1 MSFVHLHVHSEY
13 SLLDG
18 LSRLDDLVH
27 RAAGMG
33 MPAIALTDHGVLH
46 GAVTFYQKAR
56 EAGIQPILGMEAYLA
71 RRTIQD
77 REPDDRSLYH
87 LTLLA
92 MDETGWRNLIRLA
105 TIAQLEGFYYKPRI
119 DKALLERHADGLIVL
134 SGCPSAEI
142 PRMLAQGRM
151 EEAEAVA
158 AWFAERFPGR
168 FFLELQS
175 HPGIPELNAI
185 NRGLVTLSRR
195 LNLPLVATNDV
206 HYVRV
211 EDAGIQDILLCIQT
225 GKRLKEPGR
234 MKMSDQTYYLRSP
247 EEMREIFAEIPEALT
262 NTLRVAEMCSLTLE
276 LGRQRLP
283 RFEPP
288 PGFPDPAAYL
298 RHLAEEGFRARFPQ
312 PKPGYRERLDYELE
326 IIHRMGFDAY
336 FLIVWDL
343 IRYARERG
351 IWWNVRGS
359 GAGSLVAYCLGITR
373 VDPIE
378 LDLIFERFLNPA
390 RVSMPDID
398 IDFPDD
404 QRDEM
409 IRYAV
414 SRYGADRVAQIITF
428 GTMKARAAV
437 RDVGRALDLPLPE
450 VDRVARLIPAIPG
463 KEVSI
468 RDLLDPSNEEG
479 RELRRLYEEK
489 DYIRELLDLAMQLE
503 GTVRHAGTHAAGV
516 VIADRPLVDYVPLH
530 RPTGVKGSAREENGE
545 GEGIGEALLPVTQF
559 DMEALEALGL
569 LKIDFL
575 GLSTLTVMRET
586 CDLIARRHGVRLD
599 LETIPTD
606 APEAYA
612 LLGRGETI
620 GVFQV
625 EGRGF
630 SRMMRDLKP
639 RAFSH
644 VMDALALYRPGPLEY
659 VPNYIRRMRGQEPIE
674 YRHPRLEPILQ
685 RTMGILVYQ
694 EQIMRV
700 AIDLAGYTPSEA
712 DELRKVVAKKKG
724 EAFPKQ
730 RAKFLEGCVR
740 NGIPPETAEAIWGDI
755 EFFARYGFNAA
766 HAASYAVI
774 TVQTAC
780 LKAKYPVE
788 YLCALMTVDRD
799 KTEKIGLYVAEC
811 RRLGIPLLPPD
822 INRSEATFTIER
834 TPDGEEAIRFGLAAV
849 KNVGEGAVAR
859 ILAARREGGPFRD
872 LDDLARRVDLKEIGR
887 RALESLIKVGA
898 LGAFG
903 NRAQLL
909 EILDRWMEASAR
921 YHRERQQGM
930 LSLFELS
937 GISMEAAS
945 LIGSLP
951 SLPEVEE
958 SQILEWEKDLVGTYL
973 SETPLTRQWPVLQ
986 QLISHTTAD
995 LGEELHGHTV
1005 KLAGIVRGVRTATT
1019 RSGETMAYVTMEDI
1033 HGMVEVVVFPRL
1045 WKQKGNLARPEAILI
1060 VIGRAEASGR
1070 EPRIIAEDLRDQDI
1084 LVRPLEDPGEEEA
1097 LAVPWEDME
1106 KLPSAGES
1114 PEKSEAPA
1122 SSILEREAGQ
1132 RAPSPDPNPSRGNLE
1147 SRAEPPG
1154 SGILQGEGHER
1165 VATRPPLP
1173 REGEPS
1179 GVLSQGLD
1187 FERPEDEETARMFA
1201 VSTAEAP
1208 SSPEGLGGRS
1218 AESAGKAV
1226 RAPDWG
1232 GSPLDSSGPTA
1243 GEMPSG
1249 GPPVSSGPRATA
1261 SRHLLI
1267 YFHRTERLEEDLR
1280 RLQEV
1285 HRVLTERPGPDP
1297 FSVVVVYPDRRQ
1309 VRLRFPH
1316 HGTTYSPELLARLES
1331 LLGPDSVR
1339 VLSVP

>member
-1 MSFVHLHVHSEY
+1 MPFVHLHVHSEY

-18 LSRLDDLVH
+18 LSRLDDLVR
-27 RAAGMG
+27 RAAEMG
-33 MPAIALTDHGVLH
+33 MPAIALTDHGVLY
-46 GAVTFYQKAR
+46 GAVTFYQKAQ
-56 EAGIQPILGMEAYLA
+56 EAGIRPILGMEAYLA

-92 MDETGWRNLIRLA
+92 MDEVGWRNLIRLA

-142 PRMLAQGRM
+142 PRLLAQGRL

-175 HPGIPELNAI
+175 HPGVPELDDI
-185 NRGLVTLSRR
+185 NRGLATLSRR
-195 LNLPLVATNDV
+195 MNLPLVATNDV
-206 HYVRV
+206 HYVRP
-211 EDAGIQDILLCIQT
+211 EDAGLQDVLLCIQT

-247 EEMREIFAEIPEALT
+247 EEMRELFAEVPEAVN

-276 LGRQRLP
+276 LGRHRLP

-312 PKPGYRERLDYELE
+312 PKPGYRERLEYELE

-404 QRDEM
+404 RRDEM

-463 KEVSI
+463 KEISI

-530 RPTGVKGSAREENGE
+530 RPTGVKGTARGENGE
-545 GEGIGEALLPVTQF
+545 GNGEEEAAGRSPLLPVTQF

-586 CDLIARRHGVRLD
+586 CDLVARRHGVRLD
-599 LETIPTD
+599 LDTIPTD

-612 LLGRGETI
+612 LLGRGETM

-659 VPNYIRRMRGQEPIE
+659 IPNYIRRMRGQEPIE

-740 NGIPPETAEAIWGDI
+740 NGIPQEIAEAIWGDI

-766 HAASYAVI
+766 HAASYAMI
-774 TVQTAC
+774 TVQTAY

-788 YLCALMTVDRD
+788 YMCALMTVDRD
-799 KTEKIGLYVAEC
+799 KVEKIGLYITEC
-811 RRLGIPLLPPD
+811 RRLGIQVLGPD

-834 TPDGEEAIRFGLAAV
+834 TADGKEAIRFGLAAV

-887 RALESLIKVGA
+887 RAMESLIKVGA
-898 LGAFG
+898 LRDFG

-909 EILDRWMEASAR
+909 EVLDRLMEASAR
-921 YHRERQQGM
+921 YHRERQMGM

-937 GISMEAAS
+937 GVSLEAAS
-945 LIGSLP
+945 LVGPLP
-951 SLPEVEE
+951 PVPEVEE
-958 SQILEWEKDLVGTYL
+958 NQILEWEKDLVGAYL
-973 SETPLTRQWPVLQ
+973 SETPLTRQWPTLQ
-986 QLISHTTAD
+986 QLITHTAAD
-995 LGEELHGHTV
+995 LSEETHGQTV
-1005 KLAGIVRGVRTATT
+1005 RLAGIVRAVRTTTT
-1019 RSGETMAYVTMEDI
+1019 RTGETMAYVTLEDI
-1033 HGMVEVVVFPRL
+1033 HGTVEVVVFPRL
-1045 WKQKGNLARPEAILI
+1045 WKQKGSLARPEAII
-1060 VIGRAEASGR
+1060 MVVGKVEAGGR
-1070 EPRIIAEDLRDQDI
+1070 EPRVVAEDLRDHALIAQ
-1084 LVRPLEDPGEEEA
+1084 PLEESFEEGVPVA
-1097 LAVPWEDME
+1097 LGD
-1106 KLPSAGES
+1106 
-1114 PEKSEAPA
+1114 
-1122 SSILEREAGQ
+1122 
-1132 RAPSPDPNPSRGNLE
+1132 
-1147 SRAEPPG
+1147 AE
-1154 SGILQGEGHER
+1154 E
-1165 VATRPPLP
+1165 T
-1173 REGEPS
+1173 REGEPLDGARESQPIGGKGNSQS
-1179 GVLSQGLD
+1179 GEAVARHVEPLTS
-1187 FERPEDEETARMFA
+1187 FASSASPRPEGADQGER
-1201 VSTAEAP
+1201 
-1208 SSPEGLGGRS
+1208 SPGLGGS
-1218 AESAGKAV
+1218 PFDLAQSTNHEASPEESSSAG
-1226 RAPDWG
+1226 
-1232 GSPLDSSGPTA
+1232 T
-1243 GEMPSG
+1243 
-1249 GPPVSSGPRATA
+1249 GPRGVP
-1261 SRHLLI
+1261 SRHILV
-1267 YFHRTERLEEDLR
+1267 YFYRTEHLEEDFR

-1316 HGTTYSPELLARLES
+1316 VGTTYSPELLARLES

-1339 VLSVP
+1339 VLPL

>member
-18 LSRLDDLVH
+18 LSRLDDLIRQAVE
-27 RAAGMG
+27 MG
-33 MPAIALTDHGVLH
+33 MPAIALTDHGVLY
-46 GAVTFYQKAR
+46 GAVTFYQKAQ
-56 EAGIQPILGMEAYLA
+56 EAGIRPILGMEAYLA

-92 MDETGWRNLIRLA
+92 MDEIGWRHLIRLA

-119 DKALLERHADGLIVL
+119 DKNLLEQHADGLIVL

-142 PRMLAQGRM
+142 PRLLAQGRM

-175 HPGIPELNAI
+175 HPGVPELNDI

-206 HYVRV
+206 HYVRP
-211 EDAGIQDILLCIQT
+211 EDAGIQDVLLCIQT

-234 MKMSDQTYYLRSP
+234 MRMSDATYYLRSP
-247 EEMREIFAEIPEALT
+247 EEMRELFAEVPEALI

-276 LGRQRLP
+276 LGRHRLP

-298 RHLAEEGFRARFPQ
+298 RHLAEEGFRARFPE

-404 QRDEM
+404 RRDEM

-530 RPTGVKGSAREENGE
+530 RPTGVKEGRPGGSPPREENGE
-545 GEGIGEALLPVTQF
+545 GNGEGETLLPVTQF

-586 CDLIARRHGVRLD
+586 CDLVARRHGVRLD

-612 LLGRGETI
+612 LLGRGETVGI
-620 GVFQV
+620 FQV

-659 VPNYIRRMRGQEPIE
+659 IPNYIRRMRGQEPIE

-740 NGIPPETAEAIWGDI
+740 NGIPQETAEAIWGDI

-774 TVQTAC
+774 TVQTAY

-811 RRLGIPLLPPD
+811 RRLGIPVLPPD
-822 INRSEATFTIER
+822 VNRSEATFTIER
-834 TPDGEEAIRFGLAAV
+834 TPEGKEAIRFGLTAV

-872 LDDLARRVDLKEIGR
+872 LDDLARRVDLKEVGR
-887 RALESLIKVGA
+887 RAMESLIRVGA

-909 EILDRWMEASAR
+909 EILDRLMEASAR

-937 GISMEAAS
+937 GVSIEAAS
-945 LIGSLP
+945 LVGSLP
-951 SLPEVEE
+951 QLPEVEE

-973 SETPLTRQWPVLQ
+973 SETPLTRQWPTLQ

-995 LGEELHGHTV
+995 LSEELHGQTV
-1005 KLAGIVRGVRTATT
+1005 KLAGIVRAVRTTTT
-1019 RSGETMAYVTMEDI
+1019 RTGETMAYVSMEDI
-1033 HGMVEVVVFPRL
+1033 HGTVEVVIFPRL
-1045 WKQKGNLARPEAILI
+1045 WKQKGHLARPEAILI
-1060 VIGRAEASGR
+1060 VVGKAEAGGR
-1070 EPRIIAEDLRDQDI
+1070 EPRVVAEDLRDQDTI
-1084 LVRPLEDPGEEEA
+1084 VRPVEEPWEEEEEEEEVEA
-1097 LAVPWEDME
+1097 QRRYAATMPDTGMDFDARPPNGNTGVRP
-1106 KLPSAGES
+1106 AGGETLS
-1114 PEKSEAPA
+1114 LS
-1122 SSILEREAGQ
+1122 
-1132 RAPSPDPNPSRGNLE
+1132 RAPQEIRPVMEPVDTHSIPTGPIPSPFTMAGGPAEHEEATSPSSG
-1147 SRAEPPG
+1147 APG
-1154 SGILQGEGHER
+1154 
-1165 VATRPPLP
+1165 
-1173 REGEPS
+1173 
-1179 GVLSQGLD
+1179 
-1187 FERPEDEETARMFA
+1187 
-1201 VSTAEAP
+1201 P
-1208 SSPEGLGGRS
+1208 SSPAS
-1218 AESAGKAV
+1218 APGQGDTPGV
-1226 RAPDWG
+1226 VQ
-1232 GSPLDSSGPTA
+1232 
-1243 GEMPSG
+1243 GEASRKE
-1249 GPPVSSGPRATA
+1249 PPEPRAVP

-1267 YFHRTERLEEDLR
+1267 YFYRTEQLEEDLR
-1280 RLQEV
+1280 RLREL
-1285 HRVLTERPGPDP
+1285 HRVLTEQPGPDP

-1339 VLSVP
+1339 VLPLG

>member
-1 MSFVHLHVHSEY
+1 MPFVHLHVHSEY

-18 LSRLDDLVH
+18 LSRLEDLVH
-27 RAAGMG
+27 RAAEMG
-33 MPAIALTDHGVLH
+33 MPALALTDHGVLY
-46 GAVTFYQKAR
+46 GAVAFYQKAL
-56 EAGIQPILGMEAYLA
+56 EAGIRPILGMEAYVA
-71 RRTIQD
+71 RRTLQD

-105 TIAQLEGFYYKPRI
+105 TLAQLEGFYYKPRI
-119 DKALLERHADGLIVL
+119 DKAALERHGEGLIVL

-142 PRMLAQGRM
+142 PRLLAQGRT
-151 EEAEAVA
+151 EEAEAAA

-175 HPGIPELNAI
+175 HPGVPELDAI
-185 NRGLVTLSRR
+185 NRGLVALARR
-195 LNLPLVATNDV
+195 LGLPLVATNDV
-206 HYVRV
+206 HYVRP
-211 EDAGIQDILLCIQT
+211 EEAALQDVLLCIQT
-225 GKRLKEPGR
+225 GRRLREPGR
-234 MKMSDQTYYLRSP
+234 MRMSDNTYYLRSP
-247 EEMREIFAEIPEALT
+247 AEMQALFAEVPEAVR
-262 NTLRVAEMCSLTLE
+262 NTLRVAEMCELALE
-276 LGRQRLP
+276 LGKHRLP
-283 RFEPP
+283 RFDPP

-312 PKPGYRERLDYELE
+312 PRPGYRERLEYELD

-404 QRDEM
+404 RRDEM

-450 VDRVARLIPAIPG
+450 VDRVARLIPAVPG

-479 RELRRLYEEK
+479 RELRRLYAEK

-530 RPTGVKGSAREENGE
+530 RPTGLKGGPNGE
-545 GEGIGEALLPVTQF
+545 GNGEEALLPVTQF

-586 CDLIARRHGVRLD
+586 CELVARRHGLRLD
-599 LETIPTD
+599 LETIPTE
-606 APEAYA
+606 APEAYD
-612 LLGRGETI
+612 LLGRGETV

-639 RAFSH
+639 QAFTH

-659 VPNYIRRMRGQEPIE
+659 IPNYIRRMRGQEPIVF
-674 YRHPRLEPILQ
+674 RHLRLEPILR

-724 EAFPKQ
+724 EAFPRQ

-740 NGIPPETAEAIWGDI
+740 NGIPPEVAEAIWGDI

-774 TVQTAC
+774 TVQTAY
-780 LKAKYPVE
+780 LKAKYPTE

-811 RRLGIPLLPPD
+811 RRMGIPVLPPD
-822 INRSEATFTIER
+822 LNRSEATFTIER
-834 TPDGEEAIRFGLAAV
+834 TPDGREGIRFGLAAV

-872 LDDLARRVDLKEIGR
+872 LDDLARRVDLKEVGR

-898 LGAFG
+898 LRAFG
-903 NRAQLL
+903 HRAQLL
-909 EILDRWMEASAR
+909 EALDRLMEASAR

-930 LSLFELS
+930 LSLFELADL
-937 GISMEAAS
+937 GATLEAAS
-945 LIGSLP
+945 LVGPLP
-951 SLPEVEE
+951 EVPEVEE
-958 SQILEWEKDLVGTYL
+958 RQILEWEKDLVGAYL
-973 SETPLTRQWPVLQ
+973 SETPLIRRWPDLQ
-986 QLISHTTAD
+986 PFITHTTSE
-995 LGEELHGHTV
+995 LREEVDAQTV
-1005 KLAGIVRGVRTATT
+1005 KLAGMVRAVRTAAT
-1019 RSGETMAYVTMEDI
+1019 RSGETMAYVTLEDI
-1033 HGMVEVVVFPRL
+1033 HGGVEVVIFPRL
-1045 WKQKGNLARPEAILI
+1045 WKQKGHLVRPDALLI
-1060 VIGRAEASGR
+1060 VVGKAEIGGR
-1070 EPRIIAEDLRDQDI
+1070 EPRVVAEDLRDPEA
-1084 LVRPLEDPGEEEA
+1084 LARPAEEA
-1097 LAVPWEDME
+1097 LPEDSE
-1106 KLPSAGES
+1106 GLPEPVGTAAPEDES
-1114 PEKSEAPA
+1114 PAAVEPPPAPTG
-1122 SSILEREAGQ
+1122 S
-1132 RAPSPDPNPSRGNLE
+1132 
-1147 SRAEPPG
+1147 PG
-1154 SGILQGEGHER
+1154 SGGPSASEG
-1165 VATRPPLP
+1165 VGP
-1173 REGEPS
+1173 G
-1179 GVLSQGLD
+1179 
-1187 FERPEDEETARMFA
+1187 
-1201 VSTAEAP
+1201 EAP
-1208 SSPEGLGGRS
+1208 PADPEGARGPAAPEAPG
-1218 AESAGKAV
+1218 
-1226 RAPDWG
+1226 RAP
-1232 GSPLDSSGPTA
+1232 
-1243 GEMPSG
+1243 
-1249 GPPVSSGPRATA
+1249 
-1261 SRHLLI
+1261 RHIVVYL
-1267 YFHRTERLEEDLR
+1267 YRTDRLEEDLR
-1280 RLQEV
+1280 RLHEI
-1285 HRVLTERPGPDP
+1285 HRLLTERPGADP

-1309 VRLRFPH
+1309 VRLRFPNDR
-1316 HGTTYSPELLARLES
+1316 TTYSPDLLARLES
-1331 LLGPDSVR
+1331 LLGPNSVR
-1339 VLSVP
+1339 VLPLEPM

>member
-1 MSFVHLHVHSEY
+1 MSFVHLHVHTEY

-18 LSRLDDLVH
+18 LSRIDDLIG
-27 RAAGMG
+27 RAAELG
-33 MPAIALTDHGVLH
+33 MPALALTDHGVLY
-46 GAVTFYQKAR
+46 AAIAFYQKAQ
-56 EAGIQPILGMEAYLA
+56 EAGIRPILGMEAYVA

-87 LTLLA
+87 LTILA

-119 DKALLERHADGLIVL
+119 DKALLERHAEGLIIL

-142 PRMLAQGRM
+142 PRLLAQGRM

-175 HPGIPELNAI
+175 HPGVPELDEI

-195 LNLPLVATNDV
+195 LGLPLVATNDV
-206 HYVRV
+206 HYVRP
-211 EDAGIQDILLCIQT
+211 EDAGLQDVLLCIQT

-234 MKMSDQTYYLRSP
+234 MKMSDNTYYLRTP
-247 EEMREIFAEIPEALT
+247 EEMQELFAEIPEALT
-262 NTLRVAEMCSLTLE
+262 NTLRVAEMCSLKLE
-276 LGRQRLP
+276 LGRHRLP
-283 RFEPP
+283 RFDPP

-312 PKPGYRERLDYELE
+312 PRPGYRERLDYELE

-414 SRYGADRVAQIITF
+414 NRYGADRVAQIITF

-463 KEVSI
+463 KDISI

-479 RELRRLYEEK
+479 RELRRLYQEK

-530 RPTGVKGSAREENGE
+530 RPTGLKGSAREENGGEE
-545 GEGIGEALLPVTQF
+545 GEGEALLPVTQF

-586 CDLIARRHGVRLD
+586 CERVAQRHGVRLD

-612 LLGRGETI
+612 LLGRGETV

-639 RAFSH
+639 QAFSH

-659 VPNYIRRMRGQEPIE
+659 IPNYIRRMRGQEPIE
-674 YRHPRLEPILQ
+674 YRHPRLEPILSK
-685 RTMGILVYQ
+685 TFGILVYQ

-740 NGIPPETAEAIWGDI
+740 NGIPAEVAEAIWGDI

-766 HAASYAVI
+766 HAASYAKI
-774 TVQTAC
+774 CVQTAY

-788 YLCALMTVDRD
+788 YLCALMTVDRN
-799 KTEKIGLYVAEC
+799 KTEKLGLYVAEC
-811 RRLGIPLLPPD
+811 RRLGIPVLPPD

-834 TPDGEEAIRFGLAAV
+834 TPEGVEAIRFGLTAV

-887 RALESLIKVGA
+887 RALESLIRVGA
-898 LGAFG
+898 LSAFG

-909 EILDRWMEASAR
+909 EILDRLMEASAR

-930 LSLFELS
+930 LSLFDLS
-937 GISMEAAS
+937 GLRLEATS
-945 LIGSLP
+945 LVGALP
-951 SLPEVEE
+951 NLPEVEE
-958 SQILEWEKDLVGTYL
+958 GQILEWEKELVGAYL
-973 SETPLTRQWPVLQ
+973 SETPLTRQWPILQ
-986 QLISHTTAD
+986 QVVTHTTAD
-995 LGEELHGHTV
+995 LSEELHGQTV
-1005 KLAGIVRGVRTATT
+1005 KLAGLIRAVRTVTT
-1019 RSGETMAYVTMEDI
+1019 RTGETMAYVTMEDI
-1033 HGMVEVVVFPRL
+1033 HGMVEVVIFPRL
-1045 WKQKGNLARPEAILI
+1045 WKQKGDRVHPDSILI
-1060 VIGRAEASGR
+1060 VVGKAESGGR
-1070 EPRIIAEDLRDQDI
+1070 EPRVVAEDLRDQEVLARPVEEQTETEAEGFPEAEERI
-1084 LVRPLEDPGEEEA
+1084 LPPNGWERSREDTASDPKKAAPPVPPSSSEATPSPPSEGEAGAWTPASERGQQIPPGLETPRAVPARQIVVYLYRTDRLED
-1097 LAVPWEDME
+1097 
-1106 KLPSAGES
+1106 
-1114 PEKSEAPA
+1114 
-1122 SSILEREAGQ
+1122 
-1132 RAPSPDPNPSRGNLE
+1132 
-1147 SRAEPPG
+1147 
-1154 SGILQGEGHER
+1154 
-1165 VATRPPLP
+1165 
-1173 REGEPS
+1173 
-1179 GVLSQGLD
+1179 
-1187 FERPEDEETARMFA
+1187 
-1201 VSTAEAP
+1201 
-1208 SSPEGLGGRS
+1208 
-1218 AESAGKAV
+1218 
-1226 RAPDWG
+1226 
-1232 GSPLDSSGPTA
+1232 
-1243 GEMPSG
+1243 
-1249 GPPVSSGPRATA
+1249 
-1261 SRHLLI
+1261 
-1267 YFHRTERLEEDLR
+1267 DLR

-1285 HRVLTERPGPDP
+1285 HRLLTERPGPDP
-1297 FSVVVVYPDRRQ
+1297 FQVVVVYPDRRQ
-1309 VRLRFPH
+1309 VRLRFPQQ
-1316 HGTTYSPELLARLES
+1316 GTWYSPELLARLEG

-1339 VLSVP
+1339 VFPLKPQE

>member
-1 MSFVHLHVHSEY
+1 MSFVHLHVHTEY

-18 LSRLDDLVH
+18 LSRIDDLIG
-27 RAAGMG
+27 RAAELG
-33 MPAIALTDHGVLH
+33 MPALALTDHGVLY
-46 GAVTFYQKAR
+46 AAIAFYQKAQ
-56 EAGIQPILGMEAYLA
+56 EAGIRPILGMEAYVA

-87 LTLLA
+87 LTILA

-119 DKALLERHADGLIVL
+119 DKTLLERHAEGLIVL

-142 PRMLAQGRM
+142 PRLLAQGRM

-175 HPGIPELNAI
+175 HPGVPELDEI

-195 LNLPLVATNDV
+195 LGLPLVATNDV
-206 HYVRV
+206 HYVRP
-211 EDAGIQDILLCIQT
+211 EDAGLQDVLLCIQT

-234 MKMSDQTYYLRSP
+234 MKMSDNTYYLRTP
-247 EEMREIFAEIPEALT
+247 EEMQELFAEIPEALT
-262 NTLRVAEMCSLTLE
+262 NTLRVAEMCSLKLE
-276 LGRQRLP
+276 LGRHRLP
-283 RFEPP
+283 RFDPP

-312 PKPGYRERLDYELE
+312 PRPGYRERLDYELE

-414 SRYGADRVAQIITF
+414 NRYGADRVAQIITF

-463 KEVSI
+463 KDISI

-479 RELRRLYEEK
+479 RELRRLYQEK

-530 RPTGVKGSAREENGE
+530 RPTGLKGSAREENGGEE
-545 GEGIGEALLPVTQF
+545 GEGEALLPVTQF

-586 CDLIARRHGVRLD
+586 CERVAQRHGVRLD

-612 LLGRGETI
+612 LLGRGETV

-630 SRMMRDLKP
+630 SRMMWDLKP
-639 RAFSH
+639 QAFSH

-659 VPNYIRRMRGQEPIE
+659 IPNYIRRMRGQEPIE
-674 YRHPRLEPILQ
+674 YRHPRLEPILSK
-685 RTMGILVYQ
+685 TFGILVYQ

-740 NGIPPETAEAIWGDI
+740 NGIPAEVAEAIWGDI

-766 HAASYAVI
+766 HAASYAKI
-774 TVQTAC
+774 CVQTAY

-788 YLCALMTVDRD
+788 YLCAMMTVDRN
-799 KTEKIGLYVAEC
+799 KTEKLGLYVAEC
-811 RRLGIPLLPPD
+811 RRLGIPVLPPD

-834 TPDGEEAIRFGLAAV
+834 TPEGVEAIRFGLTAV

-887 RALESLIKVGA
+887 RALESLIRVGA
-898 LGAFG
+898 LSAFG

-909 EILDRWMEASAR
+909 EILDRLMEASAR

-930 LSLFELS
+930 LSLFDLS
-937 GISMEAAS
+937 GLRLEATS
-945 LIGSLP
+945 LVGALP
-951 SLPEVEE
+951 NLPEVEE
-958 SQILEWEKDLVGTYL
+958 GQILEWEKELVGAYL
-973 SETPLTRQWPVLQ
+973 SETPLTRQWPILQ
-986 QLISHTTAD
+986 QVVTHTTAD
-995 LGEELHGHTV
+995 LSEELHGQTV
-1005 KLAGIVRGVRTATT
+1005 KLAGLIRAVRTVTT
-1019 RSGETMAYVTMEDI
+1019 RTGETMAYVTMEDI
-1033 HGMVEVVVFPRL
+1033 HGMVEVVIFPRL
-1045 WKQKGNLARPEAILI
+1045 WKQKGDRVRPDSILI
-1060 VIGRAEASGR
+1060 VVGKAESGGR
-1070 EPRIIAEDLRDQDI
+1070 EPRVVAEDLRDQEVLARPVEEQTETEAEGFPEAEERI
-1084 LVRPLEDPGEEEA
+1084 LPPNG
-1097 LAVPWEDME
+1097 WE
-1106 KLPSAGES
+1106 
-1114 PEKSEAPA
+1114 
-1122 SSILEREAGQ
+1122 R
-1132 RAPSPDPNPSRGNLE
+1132 SR
-1147 SRAEPPG
+1147 
-1154 SGILQGEGHER
+1154 
-1165 VATRPPLP
+1165 
-1173 REGEPS
+1173 
-1179 GVLSQGLD
+1179 
-1187 FERPEDEETARMFA
+1187 EETASDPKKA
-1201 VSTAEAP
+1201 APPVPP
-1208 SSPEGLGGRS
+1208 SSSEATPSPPSEGEAS
-1218 AESAGKAV
+1218 AWTPASERGQQI
-1226 RAPDWG
+1226 
-1232 GSPLDSSGPTA
+1232 
-1243 GEMPSG
+1243 
-1249 GPPVSSGPRATA
+1249 PPGLETPRAVPA
-1261 SRHLLI
+1261 RQIVVYL
-1267 YFHRTERLEEDLR
+1267 YRTDRLEDDLR

-1285 HRVLTERPGPDP
+1285 HRLLTERPGPDP
-1297 FSVVVVYPDRRQ
+1297 FQVVVVYPDRRQ
-1309 VRLRFPH
+1309 VRLRFPQQ
-1316 HGTTYSPELLARLES
+1316 GTWYSPELLARLEG

-1339 VLSVP
+1339 VFPLKPQE